1 LGWLEVVCL
10 APLDLTYKFYEF
22 GSNCVTQGGMAMV
35 RRAMMA
41 WALLVWLAVGV
52 LGAGPKEKPAIPP
65 ELPPFPLS
73 TQQAKQY
80 QEAAAEFL
88 SEHRDSAH
96 APLVLS
102 SLVMLAQIARQEDK
116 VLDLRHRLVL
126 QYPRSVPAA
135 HLVSVLEH
143 ASDYRKILRVE
154 IDRDP
159 TVLRS
164 KTYAQAFF
172 QAIELGIAHWGG
184 AKFLDD
190 EKLMVEAAVAAHLT
204 EHKTAPQLA
213 AYVRAKGKRMTRK
226 VVEAF
231 VDPKTSDAEK
241 LQALYMLDEDAPT
254 AVCLEV
260 LWDRLPAAE
269 RTEVAPLRARVDY
282 LCRKGEL
289 AQAHLALKDLRHE
302 DAQLQFL
309 QIWTAINR
317 EDNATIDALLS
328 AMQKTHAN
336 SNWTRTAEKLLARS
350 GDVEKNLAAQAELW
364 MAAAKL
370 LRDPRAGIEADV
382 AMGADVNGFRYRGYL
397 AIAPSERLFELQ
409 LRDANQTI
417 VAYEATPK
425 AARLYAADESQITEF
440 PAKDV
445 FPAIRWTG
453 SDDAGGSGKP
463 QFGFRFN
470 VVSADAFEFA
480 AGRALDLPLLR
491 SQELIKETLAYLV
504 ERGNLPC
511 TVVKQTAGISVA
523 WIRPNP
529 RTGELSEC
537 VFDFDSD
544 SRIRGVRSKM
554 LEVSDVHYAGDPDWP
569 DWPELPVKK
578 LDSFD
583 ASAFIKIMG
592 ALAKVAESVSPKDE
606 GKEDVAGGGPAAK

>member
-1 LGWLEVVCL
+1 
-10 APLDLTYKFYEF
+10 
-22 GSNCVTQGGMAMV
+22 MV

-41 WALLVWLAVGV
+41 WALLVWLAAGV

-96 APLVLS
+96 APVVLN
-102 SLVMLAQIARQEDK
+102 SLVMLAQIAKQEDK

-135 HLVSVLEH
+135 HLVAVLEH

-172 QAIELGIAHWGG
+172 QAIELGISHWGG

-190 EKLMVEAAVAAHLT
+190 EKFMVEAAAAAHLT
-204 EHKTAPQLA
+204 EQKTAPQIVA
-213 AYVRAKGKRMTRK
+213 FVRAKGKRMTRK

-231 VDPKTSDAEK
+231 VDPKMSDAEK
-241 LQALYMLDEDAPT
+241 LQALYLLDEDAPT

-260 LWDRLPAAE
+260 LWDRLTATE

-309 QIWTAINR
+309 QIWTALGR
-317 EDNATIDALLS
+317 EDKTTIDKLFAT
-328 AMQKTHAN
+328 MKRQHAV
-336 SNWTRTAEKLLARS
+336 SHWTRSAEKLLVQS
-350 GDVEKNLAAQAELW
+350 GDIEKNLEAQAALW
-364 MAAAKL
+364 MTAAKR
-370 LRDPRAGIEADV
+370 LRDPRTGIEAEV
-382 AMGADVNGFRYRGYL
+382 AMGTDVNGFRYRGYL
-397 AIAPSERLFELQ
+397 AIAPGEQLFELH

-417 VAYEATPK
+417 VAYEATAK
-425 AARLYAADESQITEF
+425 AARLYAAEEPQITEL
-440 PAKDV
+440 PAKDI

-453 SDDAGGSGKP
+453 SDDKDASLSR
-463 QFGFRFN
+463 QVGFRFN
-470 VVSADAFEFA
+470 MVSADAFGLA
-480 AGRALDLPLLR
+480 AGHALDLPLLR
-491 SQELIKETLAYLV
+491 SQERIKETLAYMV

-511 TVVKQTAGISVA
+511 AVVKQTAGISVA

-537 VFDFDSD
+537 VFDFDGE
-544 SRIRGVRSKM
+544 SRIRGVRSEL
-554 LEVSDVHYAGDPDWP
+554 LEVSGVHYTGDPDWRGTRP

-592 ALAKVAESVSPKDE
+592 ALAKVAETVSPKDE
-606 GKEDVAGGGPAAK
+606 DKEAVAGGGRTAK

>member
-1 LGWLEVVCL
+1 MSRL
-10 APLDLTYKFYEF
+10 APLDLTYE
-22 GSNCVTQGGMAMV
+22 CGGAGVSRRDAMV
-35 RRAMMA
+35 RRFAL
-41 WALLVWLAVGV
+41 ALLFSVLIVAGV

-65 ELPPFPLS
+65 ELPPFPL
-73 TQQAKQY
+73 TAQQSKQY

-96 APLVLS
+96 APVVLN

-135 HLVSVLEH
+135 HLVTVLEH

-154 IDRDP
+154 IDHDP

-164 KTYAQAFF
+164 KTYAQAFY
-172 QAIELGIAHWGG
+172 QAIELGISHWGG
-184 AKFLDD
+184 AKLLDD

-204 EHKTAPQLA
+204 DHKTAPQLA

-269 RTEVAPLRARVDY
+269 RSEVAPLRARVDY
-282 LCRKGEL
+282 LCRKGEMT
-289 AQAHLALKDLRHE
+289 QAHQALKDLRHS

-309 QIWTAINR
+309 QIWTALGR
-317 EDNATIDALLS
+317 EDKATIDKLLATMKEQHTVS
-328 AMQKTHAN
+328 H
-336 SNWTRTAEKLLARS
+336 WTRSAEKLLAQS
-350 GDVEKNLAAQAELW
+350 GDIEKNLEAQAALW
-364 MAAAKL
+364 TAAAKR
-370 LRDPRAGIEADV
+370 LRDPRTGIEAEV
-382 AMGADVNGFRYRGYL
+382 AIGTDVNGFRYRGYL
-397 AIAPSERLFELQ
+397 AIAPGERLFELHV
-409 LRDANQTI
+409 RDANQTI
-417 VAYEATPK
+417 IAYEATAK
-425 AARLYAADESQITEF
+425 AARLYAAEEPQITEL
-440 PAKDV
+440 PAKDI

-453 SDDAGGSGKP
+453 SDDKNASLS
-463 QFGFRFN
+463 QQVGFRFN
-470 VVSADAFEFA
+470 MVNADAFALA
-480 AGRALDLPLLR
+480 AGYALDLPLLR
-491 SQELIKETLAYLV
+491 SQDRIKETLTYMV
-504 ERGNLPC
+504 DRGNLPC
-511 TVVKQTAGISVA
+511 AVVKQTDGTSVA
-523 WIRPNP
+523 WMRPNP

-537 VFDFDSD
+537 VFNFDGD
-544 SRIRGVRSKM
+544 SRIRGVRSKL
-554 LEVSDVHYAGDPDWP
+554 LEVSGLHYAGDPDWRGKRP
-569 DWPELPVKK
+569 DWPKLPVKK

-592 ALAKVAESVSPKDE
+592 ALAKVAETVSPKDE
-606 GKEDVAGGGPAAK
+606 DKEAVAGGGRAAK